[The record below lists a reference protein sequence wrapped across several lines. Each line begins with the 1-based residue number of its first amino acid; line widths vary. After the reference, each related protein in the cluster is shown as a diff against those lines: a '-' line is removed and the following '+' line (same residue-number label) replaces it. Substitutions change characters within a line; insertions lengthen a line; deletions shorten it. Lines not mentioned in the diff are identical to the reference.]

1 VDIGPDWTEGFIT
14 AIQFNE
20 DTGVLEAGVD
30 PRGSKSEAFPQW
42 ACVW

>member
-1 VDIGPDWTEGFIT
+1 MGFDLTISLNLS
-14 AIQFNE
+14 INE
-20 DTGVLEAGVD
+20 DTGLLEAGVD